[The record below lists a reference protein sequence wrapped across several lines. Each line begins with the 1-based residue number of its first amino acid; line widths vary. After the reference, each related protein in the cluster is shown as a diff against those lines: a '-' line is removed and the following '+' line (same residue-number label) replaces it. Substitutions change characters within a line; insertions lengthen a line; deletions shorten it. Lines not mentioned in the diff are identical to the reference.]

1 MGNLYLLRGNVV
13 TGDGEYPG
21 IGMGYTLV
29 PPETEFT
36 LRQDFEDTRLTVN
49 ERNIWA
55 VVPAG
60 RGGRRVGVATTD
72 PGVICIPSDHD
83 VEHEGGPADFLLGI
97 SRTHPTPVSA
107 ICIQPPD
114 SGVGMRPMRTRSMMQ
129 RPVAC

>member
-1 MGNLYLLRGNVV
+1 MS
-13 TGDGEYPG
+13 
-21 IGMGYTLV
+21 YTLV
-29 PPETEFT
+29 LPVTEFT

-49 ERNIWA
+49 KRNIWA

-60 RGGRRVGVATTD
+60 DDGRQLLVATHRST
-72 PGVICIPSDHD
+72 GIICIPSDHD
-83 VEHEGGPADFLLGI
+83 VEHEDVLGI

-114 SGVGMRPMRTRSMMQ
+114 SGVGMRPMRLSKNHPASGSAAAFHRTAARSMMQ